1 MLSAGSSMSLES
13 LRALLSRPGLALLA
27 LGLFVQLSG
36 FLFNNDGS
44 RQATQVYLLLF
55 VPALVLLLVER
66 LALPLWR
73 QPCALALLALLGWVV
88 LRSCFGDSLKTPG
101 YLLKVTLLILL
112 YLFAISHLISK
123 GVIGIPLALAV
134 LLACCFAWLT
144 LIVQFVVLDK
154 PLEYEV
160 LRSAGRLR
168 ELGWHSFADFSH
180 PISAGLYYGI
190 FAVLLLS
197 ALVERELKV
206 WTWLLVL
213 IGLTGLLVYVLLTF
227 SRGAWFSTLAGSL
240 TLLLLSPQR
249 RARLLLLIGALLI
262 LMVMTVFWSQV
273 EHEWFL
279 GTSQRGPIWLSWFAR
294 FPEFWALG
302 KGAGVN
308 LIYQYPWGDIAQH
321 AHSLYLQMW
330 FEYGVVGFALFVL
343 SLGTAL
349 LKAWRLRS
357 DPAARVALA
366 TLVFALV
373 AMVSDISTVF
383 SRPNPYWVVLWFP
396 IGLIMGLRPP
406 VEQSTT
412 T

>member
-1 MLSAGSSMSLES
+1 MLSAGASISWES

-55 VPALVLLLVER
+55 VPALVLLTVER

-101 YLLKVTLLILL
+101 YLLKVALLILL

-160 LRSAGRLR
+160 LRSTGRLR

-197 ALVERELKV
+197 VLVERELKA

-308 LIYQYPWGDIAQH
+308 LIYQYPWGISRSTPTACT
-321 AHSLYLQMW
+321 YKC
-330 FEYGVVGFALFVL
+330 GL
-343 SLGTAL
+343 SMGSSAL
-349 LKAWRLRS
+349 LCSCCHSVLHCSKHGGCVPILLPVSPWRPWCSLWWQWC
-357 DPAARVALA
+357 L
-366 TLVFALV
+366 
-373 AMVSDISTVF
+373 I
-383 SRPNPYWVVLWFP
+383 SRPCSVDPIP
-396 IGLIMGLRPP
+396 IGLFCGF
-406 VEQSTT
+406 QSD
-412 T
+412 